1 MRRTSYL
8 SFSLFLSMPERAG
21 DEGQLQ
27 RLGLHMHAAFYCF
40 VEGIWSTISVLC
52 PSRRVASTEQLPSEI
67 VPGVS

>member
-1 MRRTSYL
+1 
-8 SFSLFLSMPERAG
+8 MPERAG